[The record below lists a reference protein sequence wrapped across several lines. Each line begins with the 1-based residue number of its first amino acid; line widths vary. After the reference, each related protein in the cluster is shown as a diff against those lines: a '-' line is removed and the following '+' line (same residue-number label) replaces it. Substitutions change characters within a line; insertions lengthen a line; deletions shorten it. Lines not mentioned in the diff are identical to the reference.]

1 MAKQQKNQT
10 YVLKIHS
17 GYLSKHNWH
26 LSFNLSEIRKQPQ
39 MVVSL
44 GSSQVLRWLTELQ
57 HRENDDARATEIKK
71 EIKDRKKLGNNYENK
86 TQICS
91 LYNELYQKQFQ
102 QDYVMLV
109 MDSPGDYRYVC
120 QNKFKITIN
129 YGNEKEETVT
139 YVRLLGT
146 AGSIKKSTIM
156 FINEDRHNE
165 IMRRINNGRYL
176 GPKVDDNNNL
186 LEPVKTYNGMELNYK
201 FIPAK
206 LSAYFALQCS
216 ASITVGSFTDPEKPW
231 PEIIVVNDAET
242 HFDWPVRIVK
252 DTGYDKNPD
261 WPNVSDLHE
270 EQIDYNVSDGMGFI
284 SPEMSAKWA
293 KLLDE
298 GNEPLSGYNTRCA
311 FVKGMVFTI
320 PFVQFAEEVAHTYEI
335 TDAWGDKRDIRN
347 ADIILTTSM
356 LKLWDSYA
364 GYEDYYNN
372 CKENGY
378 DFCIAKSAP
387 HELRNVH
394 TTNYQYLQDFK
405 FTDEQI
411 DELVAPTVTKIKE
424 CLGLDWRKLIL
435 YMCGTGLDD
444 KNVDSMEP
452 MCKAIMA
459 NPELIKDPYVRSK
472 VSRMI
477 QKRIRTAKIGVLDVE
492 GDYAIIGNDPYS
504 LLQNMFG
511 IEISGLLNKGECYHK
526 YWSDKGVKEICA
538 FRAPMTSIENVC
550 KLKVVSSPEMEKWY
564 RYVKTCMFLNSKDTT
579 AIRCNGAD
587 YDSDTFFTTN
597 NHVLI
602 DAFEYKPTL
611 MCKQDKMA
619 KKVPTEED
627 FITSDINGFGDSIG
641 SVTNKA
647 TNMISLRENFDLDSE
662 EYERL
667 TYRISTM
674 MNYQQNA
681 IDRIKGVIA
690 RPVPKEWLEARM
702 HKPKADDSSEVLHD
716 KEINARIA
724 SNIKPWF
731 FIYRYSQLKAE
742 LDKYMKSVKSNC
754 KIRFGKTLEDLCASD
769 DRTEEEEAFIYNYE
783 KYMPVSR
790 APGTMNRIC
799 WKIENEFQ
807 TTNVLPDVEFDAS
820 ILKSDVQYSQ
830 EEFEAVQA
838 LYDEYGKAI
847 ALLCKNKHK
856 NDTDGQ
862 DIELDMLRCKQSFVE
877 RCREVC
883 PNHMVLT
890 NIIIDI
896 CYSSNKSKSFAW
908 DICGNEIFYNVLRNS
923 ENKIQFPIKDENGDI
938 EFCGKTFSL
947 CTKEV
952 GDVNDDI

>member
-26 LSFNLSEIRKQPQ
+26 LDFKLSEIRKQPQ

-44 GSSQVLRWLTELQ
+44 GSSQVLRWLAKLQ
-57 HRENDDARATEIKK
+57 NREKDDIRATEIKAN
-71 EIKDRKKLGNNYENK
+71 IKNAKKMENNYENK
-86 TQICS
+86 TKICS

-120 QNKFKITIN
+120 KNKFSITID
-129 YGNEKEETVT
+129 YGNGKEETVT

-156 FINEDRHNE
+156 FINEDMHDE

-176 GPKVDDNNNL
+176 GPKVDNNNNL
-186 LEPVKTYNGMELNYK
+186 LESVKIYNGMELNYK

-216 ASITVGSFTDPEKPW
+216 ASITVGSFTDPERPW
-231 PEIIVVNDAET
+231 PRVIVVKDAET
-242 HFDWPVRIVK
+242 HFNYPVRIVK
-252 DTGYDKNPD
+252 DTGNDKNPD
-261 WPNVSDLHE
+261 WPSVSEPHE
-270 EQIDYNVSDGMGFI
+270 EKIDYNVSDGMGFI
-284 SPEMSAKWA
+284 SPEMSSKWA
-293 KLLDE
+293 EWLGE
-298 GNEPLSGYNTRCA
+298 GTEPLSGYNTRCA
-311 FVKGMVFTI
+311 FLKGMVFTV

-335 TDAWGDKRDIRN
+335 TDAWGDKQDIRN
-347 ADIILTTSM
+347 ADVILTTSM

-364 GYEDYYNN
+364 GCEDYLRN
-372 CKENGY
+372 CKENDY

-387 HELRNVH
+387 RELRNVH
-394 TTNYQYLQDFK
+394 TTNYQYLQDFR

-411 DELVAPTVTKIKE
+411 NELVAPTVTKIKE

-444 KNVDSMEP
+444 KNVDSMDP

-477 QKRIRTAKIGVLDVE
+477 QKRIRTAKIGVLDIE

-504 LLQNMFG
+504 LLQHMFG
-511 IEISGLLNKGECYHK
+511 IEISGLLHAGECYHK

-550 KLKVVSSPEMEKWY
+550 KLNVVSSPEMEKWY
-564 RYVKTCMFLNSKDTT
+564 GYVKTCMFLNSWDTT

-587 YDSDTFFTTN
+587 YDSDTFFTSN
-597 NHVLI
+597 NHVLL

-611 MCKQDKMA
+611 MCEQDKMP

-627 FITSDINGFGDSIG
+627 FVTSDINGFGDSIG

-647 TNMISLRENFDLDSE
+647 TNMISLREKFDPDSE
-662 EYERL
+662 EYKRL

-690 RPVPKEWLEARM
+690 KPVPKEWLEARM
-702 HKPKADDSSEVLHD
+702 HKSKSGDSLEVIHD
-716 KEINARIA
+716 KEIDTRIA

-731 FIYRYSQLKAE
+731 FIYRYTQLKSE
-742 LDKYMKSVKSNC
+742 LDKYMKSVRSNC

-769 DRTEEEEAFIYNYE
+769 NKTEEEEAFIYNYE
-783 KYMPVSR
+783 KYMPVSK

-799 WKIENEFQ
+799 EKIENEFQ
-807 TTNVLPDVEFDAS
+807 TTNVLPDVEFDPS
-820 ILKSDVQYSQ
+820 ILKSNALYSQ
-830 EEFEAVQA
+830 EEFEAVNA

-877 RCREVC
+877 RCCEVC
-883 PNHMVLT
+883 PNYMALT
-890 NIIIDI
+890 NIIIDV

-908 DICGNEIFYNVLRNS
+908 DICGNEIFNNVLHNS
-923 ENKIQFPIKDENGDI
+923 ENKIQFPVKDENGDI
-938 EFCGKTFSL
+938 EFCGKKFSL
-947 CTKEV
+947 CTKKV
-952 GDVNDDI
+952 GDEK